1 MSGEK
6 SREPSRAAAAL
17 LTRMRRSAVGWSSA
31 DFQRLYLGC
40 GFVMRERGD
49 HTVYYHPRHAWLRA
63 SVPRH
68 RELRAWVAREAVA
81 LIEELL
87 RLQEAEHEQGH

>member
-1 MSGEK
+1 
-6 SREPSRAAAAL
+6 
-17 LTRMRRSAVGWSSA
+17 
-31 DFQRLYLGC
+31 
-40 GFVMRERGD
+40 MREKGD
-49 HTVYYHPRHAWLRA
+49 HTVYYHPLHARLRV